1 MVKRVTKMG
10 RISLPM
16 DVRSSSDIPAFENM
30 LTKGPMAVVLVYAD
44 WCGHCNTYKENVW
57 SPLKSTK
64 GRKLNMASVHYD
76 QLENTSL
83 KNSKIEGYPSLL
95 VVGTDKKPATFN
107 TDSGVTNAMPN
118 ANELSTM
125 KKIITAPVNTSKNR
139 NSFRNVNTSD
149 ENSSV
154 KDLNTS
160 DENSSVEDLNTS
172 DEDSSVENANTGN
185 MNSMRNSNTGN
196 MNSMRNANTGNT
208 LNTRN
213 MNTVNMNTRNM
224 NTGRMNTGNMNTGIT
239 MNTGNMNTGRMNTGN
254 MNTGRMNTGS
264 INSSILNTGR
274 MNANNSNISVTT
286 EETPGA
292 TIENITPPN
301 ISSDTV
307 STLSSGTSSPLQ
319 PIRSLNSASNSIRE
333 ENKPLR
339 NNTQGTTPLLRGGG
353 GLYRKLTG
361 KKQKKSKKRTVKRK
375 N

>member
-16 DVRSSSDIPAFENM
+16 DVRSTSDIPAFENM

-118 ANELSTM
+118 ANELTTM
-125 KKIITAPVNTSKNR
+125 KKIITAPVNTSRSR
-139 NSFRNVNTSD
+139 NSFRNAN
-149 ENSSV
+149 
-154 KDLNTS
+154 
-160 DENSSVEDLNTS
+160 VEDTT
-172 DEDSSVENANTGN
+172 VENMNTEN
-185 MNSMRNSNTGN
+185 MNSMRNTNTGSMNTENMNSMNTENMNSLRNSNSMNTEN
-196 MNSMRNANTGNT
+196 MNSMRNTN
-208 LNTRN
+208 
-213 MNTVNMNTRNM
+213 
-224 NTGRMNTGNMNTGIT
+224 T
-239 MNTGNMNTGRMNTGN
+239 MNSLRNTNTMNSMR
-254 MNTGRMNTGS
+254 
-264 INSSILNTGR
+264 
-274 MNANNSNISVTT
+274 NNSGISVST

-292 TIENITPPN
+292 TIENITPPD

-319 PIRSLNSASNSIRE
+319 PVRSLNSASNSVDE

>member
-16 DVRSSSDIPAFENM
+16 DVRSTSDIPAFENM
-30 LTKGPMAVVLVYAD
+30 LSKGPMAVILVYAD

-139 NSFRNVNTSD
+139 KSFRNVNA
-149 ENSSV
+149 
-154 KDLNTS
+154 
-160 DENSSVEDLNTS
+160 EDT
-172 DEDSSVENANTGN
+172 SVENMNTDTGSMNTDTGSMNTESMNTDTGSMNTESMNTDTVSMNTENMNSMRNTNTGSMNTEN
-185 MNSMRNSNTGN
+185 MNSMRNSNSINSLRNSNSMNIEN
-196 MNSMRNANTGNT
+196 MNSLRNSNSMNSLRNTN
-208 LNTRN
+208 
-213 MNTVNMNTRNM
+213 
-224 NTGRMNTGNMNTGIT
+224 T
-239 MNTGNMNTGRMNTGN
+239 MNSLRNTNTMN
-254 MNTGRMNTGS
+254 S
-264 INSSILNTGR
+264 IT
-274 MNANNSNISVTT
+274 NNSGISVST

-292 TIENITPPN
+292 TIENITPPD

-319 PIRSLNSASNSIRE
+319 PVRSLNSASNSVDE

-353 GLYRKLTG
+353 SLYRKLTG

>member
-16 DVRSSSDIPAFENM
+16 DVRSTGDIPAFENM
-30 LTKGPMAVVLVYAD
+30 LSKGPMAVVLIYAD

-118 ANELSTM
+118 ANELTTM
-125 KKIITAPVNTSKNR
+125 KKIITAPVNTSRSR
-139 NSFRNVNTSD
+139 NSFRNAN
-149 ENSSV
+149 
-154 KDLNTS
+154 
-160 DENSSVEDLNTS
+160 VEDT
-172 DEDSSVENANTGN
+172 SVENMNSTSENINTGSMNSLRNTNTESMNSLRNTNTESMNTEN
-185 MNSMRNSNTGN
+185 MNSLRNTNTGMNSLRNTNNMNSLRNSNTF
-196 MNSMRNANTGNT
+196 NTN
-208 LNTRN
+208 
-213 MNTVNMNTRNM
+213 V
-224 NTGRMNTGNMNTGIT
+224 
-239 MNTGNMNTGRMNTGN
+239 
-254 MNTGRMNTGS
+254 S
-264 INSSILNTGR
+264 
-274 MNANNSNISVTT
+274 NNSGISIST

-319 PIRSLNSASNSIRE
+319 PVRSLNSASNSVDE

-361 KKQKKSKKRTVKRK
+361 KKHKKSKKRTVKRK

>member
-1 MVKRVTKMG
+1 MG

-16 DVRSSSDIPAFENM
+16 DVRSTGDIPAFENM
-30 LTKGPMAVVLVYAD
+30 LSRGPMTVILIYAD

-125 KKIITAPVNTSKNR
+125 KKIITAPVNVNNSKN
-139 NSFRNVNTSD
+139 SFKNVETDYVSD
-149 ENSSV
+149 
-154 KDLNTS
+154 D
-160 DENSSVEDLNTS
+160 
-172 DEDSSVENANTGN
+172 N
-185 MNSMRNSNTGN
+185 MNSENMKTNTMNSLRNTNTNSMNSLRNTNTNSMNIENMDTENMDTESMDTESMNTMRNTNTN
-196 MNSMRNANTGNT
+196 NTMRNTNTNNT
-208 LNTRN
+208 NTNN
-213 MNTVNMNTRNM
+213 MNTMRNT
-224 NTGRMNTGNMNTGIT
+224 NT
-239 MNTGNMNTGRMNTGN
+239 
-254 MNTGRMNTGS
+254 
-264 INSSILNTGR
+264 NS
-274 MNANNSNISVTT
+274 MNNSNIDVTT
-286 EETPGA
+286 EESPGA
-292 TIENITPPN
+292 IIENITPPN

-307 STLSSGTSSPLQ
+307 STLSSVNSSPLQ
-319 PIRSLNSASNSIRE
+319 PVRSLNTASNSIDE

-353 GLYRKLTG
+353 GLYRRLTG
-361 KKQKKSKKRTVKRK
+361 KKQKKNKKRTVKRK